1 MTTNF
6 MVKMGEIGQL
16 TFIRRLGIPKRSR
29 IWQFRS
35 QKFICDDLGSVL
47 SFLRR
52 SLLSFVSVIR

>member
-35 QKFICDDLGSVL
+35 QKFICDDL
-47 SFLRR
+47 
-52 SLLSFVSVIR
+52 